1 MTPPIEHILSELK
14 DLRNKLN
21 NHELYRS
28 LKTMED
34 IKFFMEQHVFAVWDF
49 MSLLKALQNQL
60 TNTNVPWVPSG
71 TGKSARFIN
80 EIVMGEE
87 SDVNECNE
95 VKSHFEMYMDA
106 MNEINAKTDKI
117 QTFITEIVQGNT
129 MKNAAK
135 KAQIP
140 NEILNFIEF
149 TMSVI
154 ATNKT
159 HQIAAAFTFGRED
172 VIPDMFLKI
181 IDQSMSENK
190 EAHYVKLL
198 YYLNRHIEVDGDEHG
213 PLSLAMIEELCL
225 EDHNKWEEVLS
236 TAKEALRQRIKL
248 WDFICNGI
256 KSKRHLST
264 INV

>member
-1 MTPPIEHILSELK
+1 MTPIEHILFELK
-14 DLRNKLN
+14 DLRDKLN
-21 NHELYRS
+21 NHKLYSS
-28 LKTMED
+28 LKSIED
-34 IKFFMEQHVFAVWDF
+34 IKYFMEQHVFAVWDF

-95 VKSHFEMYMDA
+95 VKSHFEMYVDA
-106 MNEINAKTDKI
+106 MHEISAKTDKI
-117 QTFITEIVQGNT
+117 DAFITQVKKGKSI
-129 MKNAAK
+129 KIAA
-135 KAQIP
+135 ADIQIP
-140 NEILNFIEF
+140 SEIYDFIEF

-154 ATNKT
+154 ASNKT

-181 IDQSMSENK
+181 IEQSMRENK
-190 EAHYVKLL
+190 EAHYEKLL

-213 PLSLAMIEELCL
+213 PLSLAMIEDLCM
-225 EDHNKWEEVLS
+225 EEATKWVEVLT
-236 TAKEALRQRIKL
+236 TAKEALKQRIKL
-248 WDFICNGI
+248 WDFICKGI
-256 KSKRHLST
+256 QSENNKTLLN
-264 INV
+264 I